1 MKIYDRQGTP
11 NAARVRIVVAAK
23 GLEDQVE
30 YVKVDLIAAEHKQD
44 WFLKLN
50 PIGKTP
56 VLVCEDGLVLS
67 ESPAITEYLDNIDG
81 DPILTG
87 RTAREKGLICMMQR
101 RVEIMLLD
109 PVDDYFHYGTKG
121 LGEAL
126 RPWRMPD
133 WPAKR
138 EWGERRGRLAV
149 ENLPYFDAVL
159 RERPFLAGEDFSL
172 ADISLFAGYA
182 FATGAGLP
190 IAEELTALRDW
201 WARVNEVAAVKNRSG
216 QSF

>member
-23 GLEDQVE
+23 GLEEQVD
-30 YVKVDLIAAEHKQD
+30 YVKVDLVAAEQKQD

-67 ESPAITEYLDNIDG
+67 ESPAITEYLDNLDG

-133 WPAKR
+133 WPAKKD
-138 EWGERRGRLAV
+138 WGERRGRLAV
-149 ENLPYFDAVL
+149 ENLPYFDGVL
-159 RERPFLAGEDFSL
+159 RERPFLAGEAFSL

-182 FATGAGLP
+182 FAKGAGLP
-190 IAEELTALRDW
+190 IAAELTALHDW
-201 WARVNEVAAVKNRSG
+201 WARVGEVPAVKNRSG
-216 QSF
+216 QGF